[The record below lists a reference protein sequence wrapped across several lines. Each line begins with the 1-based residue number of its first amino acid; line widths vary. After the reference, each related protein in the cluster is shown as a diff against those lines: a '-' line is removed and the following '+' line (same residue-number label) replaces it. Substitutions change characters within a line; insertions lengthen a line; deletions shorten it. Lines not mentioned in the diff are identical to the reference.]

1 MADRKQ
7 TVRSISALCGTT
19 TAVTLDQ
26 TEAKTEQHRYQ
37 IIPDP
42 EHFAVLKVQKN
53 GEIIP
58 SYVRVTPEFVEVAL
72 HGYTYRFQVLTEQE
86 YQFYQIVQS
95 AQQQQQQ
102 QIIIRAPMPG
112 LIKAVTVEPGI
123 HVEHGQRLCIL
134 EAMKMEN
141 EIIAPHS
148 GIVKKVHIKAGQPV
162 EKNTILCVLEPA

>member
-1 MADRKQ
+1 MADKKQ
-7 TVRSISALCGTT
+7 TVVSISELCRSATS
-19 TAVTLDQ
+19 VTIDQ
-26 TEAKTEQHRYQ
+26 TVAKTDRRSYQ
-37 IIPDP
+37 ILPDP
-42 EHFAVLKVQKN
+42 EHFAVFSVHSN
-53 GEIIP
+53 GKTIP

-72 HGYTYRFQVLTEQE
+72 HGYTYRFQVFTDKEHQC
-86 YQFYQIVQS
+86 YQIVQS
-95 AQQQQQQ
+95 AQQHQQQ

-141 EIIAPHS
+141 EIVAPHS
-148 GIVKKVHIKAGQPV
+148 GVVKKIHIQAGQPV